1 VRQYFIVLD
10 KLRTTASTPLTR
22 IRSVATSAQLAS
34 ETKLVRDERERH
46 LHQVGA
52 TRIADLKVQAVDLSH
67 KAAQA
72 VPTVTIDVCWD
83 VSNADLVDATGKSVV
98 NPHRPERG
106 WTRYTVANYHWS
118 SNPSGSWRIASS
130 QDLKQTPCAG

>member
-1 VRQYFIVLD
+1 LAAATGCAGRSSPTADPTTSSTPSTASASPTSPSDAAAADATTIVRQYFVVLD

-52 TRIADLKVQAVDLSH
+52 TRIADLNVQAVDLSH
-67 KAAQA
+67 KAQA
-72 VPTVTIDVCWD
+72 VPTVT
-83 VSNADLVDATGKSVV
+83 
-98 NPHRPERG
+98 
-106 WTRYTVANYHWS
+106 
-118 SNPSGSWRIASS
+118 
-130 QDLKQTPCAG
+130 CAGM